1 MPIFAPQIF
10 AVSLY
15 RNSMSRNNKKQAQPI
30 LTDLAVSQI
39 AAEGKTIA
47 RHPDGRVVFVEGAVP
62 GDVVDVQIT
71 KAKKDYVEAR
81 MVAVKQASADRVV
94 PFCSHFGV
102 CGGCKWQQL
111 DYPKQAAYKQQLTED
126 AFRRIGKLTF
136 SPLLPI
142 IAAEATQYYR
152 NKLEFT
158 FSNKRWLSKEDLD
171 SGLPIENRDALG
183 FHIPGMFDKIV
194 DIDHCYL
201 QAEPSNQIR
210 NAVRQYALEHG
221 YTFYDVKQHVGFL
234 RNLIV
239 RTSTLGELMV
249 IVSFGEDKPTE
260 IENLLS
266 FLLQQF
272 NQITSLHYAVNLKF
286 NDTLFDQN
294 IVTHSGRGF
303 IYEELEGLRFKISPK
318 SFFQTNSQQALKLYQ
333 TARSFAKLKP
343 TDTVYDL
350 YTGTGSIG
358 IFLAKY
364 CKKVIGIEE
373 IDAAI
378 ADAQYNAELNNAHN
392 THFYAGDVKKLL
404 TQQLVTEHGMPDVL
418 VTDPPRAGMHPDVV
432 QTILD
437 LAPPRIVYVS
447 CNPATQARD
456 LQLLSVKYDIMQVQ
470 PVDMFPHTFHIE
482 NVVELCLR
490 TES

>member
-1 MPIFAPQIF
+1 MP
-10 AVSLY
+10 
-15 RNSMSRNNKKQAQPI
+15 RNKNKKPQPI
-30 LTDLAVSQI
+30 LTDLAITQI

-47 RHPDGRVVFVEGAVP
+47 RHPDGRVIFVEGGVP
-62 GDVVDVQIT
+62 GDVVDVQVL
-71 KAKKDYVEAR
+71 KSKKDYVEAK
-81 MVAVKQASADRVV
+81 VVTVKQASPDRVT
-94 PFCSHFGV
+94 PFCTHFGV

-111 DYPKQAAYKQQLTED
+111 DYAKQAVYKQQLTEE
-126 AFRRIGKLTF
+126 AFKRIGKLDF
-136 SPLLPI
+136 PPLLPI
-142 IAAEATQYYR
+142 IAANPTQYYR

-158 FSNKRWLSKEDLD
+158 FSNKRWLSKEDFNGGIPL
-171 SGLPIENRDALG
+171 ENRDALG

-201 QAEPSNQIR
+201 QPDPSNQIR
-210 NAVRQYALEHG
+210 NSVRQYALEHQLS
-221 YTFYDVKQHVGFL
+221 FYDVKQHTGFL

-249 IVSFGEDKPTE
+249 IISFGENNASE

-266 FLLQQF
+266 FLLQQLP
-272 NQITSLHYAVNLKF
+272 QITSLHYAINLKL
-286 NDTLFDQN
+286 NDTLFDQD
-294 IVTHSGRGF
+294 IITYSGRGF

-318 SFFQTNSQQALKLYQ
+318 SFFQTNTLQALKLYQ
-333 TARSFAKLKP
+333 TARSFAQLKP

-358 IFLAKY
+358 IFVAKY
-364 CKKVIGIEE
+364 CKKVVGIEE
-373 IDAAI
+373 ISAAI
-378 ADAQYNAELNNAHN
+378 EDARYNAQLNGVEN

-404 TQQLVTEHGMPDVL
+404 TQQLVAEHGTPDVL
-418 VTDPPRAGMHPDVV
+418 ITDPPRAGMHADVV

-437 LAPPRIVYVS
+437 LAPKRIVYVS

-456 LQLLSVKYDIMQVQ
+456 LQLLSAKYDIIQVQ

-482 NVVELCLR
+482 NVAELHLKA
-490 TES
+490 TN

>member
-1 MPIFAPQIF
+1 
-10 AVSLY
+10 
-15 RNSMSRNNKKQAQPI
+15 MSRNNKKQAQPI
-30 LTDLAVSQI
+30 LSDLAVSQI

-62 GDVVDVQIT
+62 GDIVDVQVT
-71 KAKKDYVEAR
+71 KAKKDYVDAR
-81 MVAVKQASADRVV
+81 MVVVKQASADRVV

-111 DYPKQAAYKQQLTED
+111 VYEKQAAYKQQLTED

-136 SPLLPI
+136 PPLLPI
-142 IAAEATQYYR
+142 IAADTTQYYR

-171 SGLPIENRDALG
+171 SGLPIENRDAVG

-201 QAEPSNQIR
+201 QPEPSNQIR

-234 RNLIV
+234 RNLII

-249 IVSFGEDKPTE
+249 IVSFGEDNPTE

-272 NQITSLHYAVNLKF
+272 EQITSLHYAVNLKF

-294 IVTHSGRGF
+294 IITYSGRGF

-318 SFFQTNSQQALKLYQ
+318 SFFQTNTQQALKLYQ

-358 IFLAKY
+358 IFVAKY

-378 ADAQYNAELNNAHN
+378 ADARYNAELNQVGN
-392 THFYAGDVKKLL
+392 THFYAGDVKRLL
-404 TQQLVTEHGMPDVL
+404 TQQLVAEHGTPDVL
-418 VTDPPRAGMHPDVV
+418 ITDPPRAGMHPDVV
-432 QTILD
+432 QIILD
-437 LAPPRIVYVS
+437 LAPPRMVYVS
-447 CNPATQARD
+447 CNPTTQARD
-456 LQLLSVKYDIMQVQ
+456 LQLLSVKYDIIQVQ

-490 TES
+490 KEN